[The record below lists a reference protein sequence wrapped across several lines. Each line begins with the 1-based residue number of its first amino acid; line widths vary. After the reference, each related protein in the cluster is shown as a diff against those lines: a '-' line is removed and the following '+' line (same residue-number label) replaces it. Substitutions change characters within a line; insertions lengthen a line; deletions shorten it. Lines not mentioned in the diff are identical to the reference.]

1 MAGIGSSPRYVVL
14 PGEEPG
20 QWQVYDTYVNAP
32 VFGAE
37 SMTESAATDHA
48 ERLNRAYREFR
59 GAARPS

>member
-1 MAGIGSSPRYVVL
+1 MAGTGSSPRYVVR

-48 ERLNRAYREFR
+48 QQLNRAYREFR
-59 GAARPS
+59 RRERPT

>member
-1 MAGIGSSPRYVVL
+1 MAGTGSSPLYVVL

>member
-1 MAGIGSSPRYVVL
+1 MAGTGSSPRYVVR

-20 QWQVYDTYVNAP
+20 QWQVYDTYVSAP

-48 ERLNRAYREFR
+48 QRLNWAYHEFR
-59 GAARPS
+59 AVTRPS